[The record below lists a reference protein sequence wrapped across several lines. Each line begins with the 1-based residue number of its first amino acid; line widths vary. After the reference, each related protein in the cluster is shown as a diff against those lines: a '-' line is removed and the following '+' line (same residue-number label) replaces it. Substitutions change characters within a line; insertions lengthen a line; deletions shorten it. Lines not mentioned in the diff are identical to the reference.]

1 MERLSCRYNF
11 TPPLKVRGGGRG
23 GVMLVILATLLSC
36 GTLTTETE
44 PPAPTPSTSAP
55 TSYAVILA
63 ANFTDPIGTLN
74 LVSLDPPR
82 EASTNLATTHSDAL
96 VRAFGGLLYV
106 VNHKGA
112 DNIQVVD
119 PADFSTRYQFS
130 TGVGANPQDIVVV
143 SPTKAYVTL
152 YEPENNESE
161 GLVVDDLLVFDPTTG
176 TVVKTIDLT
185 PYTNDD
191 GDRFARASSLLS
203 IGTKLFVAVQDMPG
217 DLALPPDQ
225 AGKIVRIDTGSA
237 GGTGRDE
244 VDAAVILEGRDPF
257 TMTASSETGKIYVGC
272 TDFFDLSSPYGG
284 IEVVDPATMA
294 TEGILLSDDAAGGWI
309 GDIETSR
316 GYGFAVVGAADF
328 SENRVVRF
336 SLDLTHPNPITLY
349 TSDAYLQDIAVAP
362 NGLLVVG
369 ETSVAK
375 SGVVLI
381 DPDTGE
387 VADGPINVGS
397 PPSSIAFVER

>member
-1 MERLSCRYNF
+1 MGNWKFRFNALFFLC
-11 TPPLKVRGGGRG
+11 
-23 GVMLVILATLLSC
+23 LVAC
-36 GTLTTETE
+36 GEIAHNTND
-44 PPAPTPSTSAP
+44 PAPSTSAP

-63 ANFTDPIGTLN
+63 ADFTDPIGTLN

-96 VRAFGGLLYV
+96 VRVSGGLLYV

-130 TGVGANPQDIVVV
+130 TGVGTNPQDIVVV

-176 TVVKTIDLT
+176 TMAKTIDLT
-185 PYTNDD
+185 PYTDED
-191 GDRFARASSLLS
+191 GDRFARASSLFS

-217 DLALPPDQ
+217 DLALPPDR
-225 AGKIVRIDTGSA
+225 AGKIVRID
-237 GGTGRDE
+237 TGRDE

-284 IEVVDPATMA
+284 IEVVDLATMA

-309 GDIETSR
+309 GDIETSG

-336 SLDLTHPNPITLY
+336 SLDLTRPNLTTLY

-369 ETSVAK
+369 ETSAAK
-375 SGVVLI
+375 SGVVFI